1 MDLLVNLEVAI
12 FVDVNNLLVFF
23 GFFFRL
29 VHESASLD
37 SEYVQKTLH
46 DIAVELVRHCPCA
59 LYDYLGADRSYVF
72 DDLKFAVLKSRETKF
87 T

>member
-1 MDLLVNLEVAI
+1 MNLEITI

-23 GFFFRL
+23 GFFFRFI
-29 VHESASLD
+29 HESTSLD

-59 LYDYLGADRSYVF
+59 LYDYLGADRSNVF
-72 DDLKFAVLKSRETKF
+72 DDLKFTVLECGETKLA
-87 T
+87 